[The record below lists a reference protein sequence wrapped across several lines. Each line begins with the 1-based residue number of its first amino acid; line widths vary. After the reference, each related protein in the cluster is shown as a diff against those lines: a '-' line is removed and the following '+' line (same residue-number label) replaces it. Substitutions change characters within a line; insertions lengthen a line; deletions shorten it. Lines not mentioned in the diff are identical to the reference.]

1 MSQPKPALTVRPAD
15 DNASPAFA
23 ERPAAVYFFAT
34 CVIDLFMPQAGM
46 DAIAVL
52 EHAGLRVE
60 FPVGQTCCGQ
70 PAYTSGY
77 PRDAAAVARAQLDLF
92 PEDWPIVVPSGSCA
106 GMMRHH
112 WPRLFADDAP
122 SRARADRVA
131 ARVVEFTDFVAALG
145 LDVTTAGGAPLK
157 LCLHTSC
164 SARRETDALHSS
176 RALLAALPGV
186 ELAMQDHESEC
197 CGFGGTF
204 SVKHPRIAAAMAGDK
219 VDALAA
225 TGCASFVSADCG
237 CLLNL
242 NTTLE
247 KRGAGLRGR
256 HIASLLRERLCGGGG
271 GA

>member
-1 MSQPKPALTVRPAD
+1 MSQPQPVVPVPPASA
-15 DNASPAFA
+15 AQ
-23 ERPAAVYFFAT
+23 PAAVYFFAT
-34 CVIDLFMPQAGM
+34 CVIDLLMPQAGM

-60 FPVGQTCCGQ
+60 FPAAQTCCGQ

-112 WPRLFADDAP
+112 WPRLFADDAA
-122 SRARADRVA
+122 SLARAERIA
-131 ARVVEFTDFVAALG
+131 ARVVEFTDFVATLTLG
-145 LDVTTAGGAPLK
+145 AVSGAPLT

-164 SARRETDALHSS
+164 SARRETDALRSS
-176 RALLAALPGV
+176 RALLTALPGV
-186 ELAMQDHESEC
+186 ELAAHDHEAEC

-204 SVKHPRIAAAMAGDK
+204 SVKHPQIAAAMAGDK
-219 VDALAA
+219 VDAIAA
-225 TGCASFVSADCG
+225 TGCTSFVSADCG

-242 NTTLE
+242 NATLE

-256 HIASLLRERLCGGGG
+256 HIASLLRERLCGGGDD
-271 GA
+271 A

>member
-1 MSQPKPALTVRPAD
+1 MSEPQPFLAERPSTVAD
-15 DNASPAFA
+15 SVPM
-23 ERPAAVYFFAT
+23 ERPAAIYFFAT

-60 FPVGQTCCGQ
+60 FPVAQTCCGQ

-92 PEDWPIVVPSGSCA
+92 PQDWPIVVPSGSCA

-112 WPRLFADDAP
+112 WPRLFADDAR
-122 SRARADRVA
+122 SRARAERIA
-131 ARVVEFTDFVAALG
+131 ARVVEFTDFVVGTLALAA
-145 LDVTTAGGAPLK
+145 VAGEPLK

-176 RALLAALPGV
+176 RALLSALPGV
-186 ELAMQDHESEC
+186 ELAAQDHEAEC

-204 SVKHPRIAAAMAGDK
+204 SVKHPEIAAAMAGDK
-219 VDALAA
+219 ADAIAA

-247 KRGAGLRGR
+247 KRGSCLRGR
-256 HIASLLRERLCGGGG
+256 HIASLLRERLCGDGGG
-271 GA
+271 SA